1 MKKFCCITL
10 VVFVASLLMAAS
22 PTPVGAPSSAVNP
35 SVRLTITNQSD
46 GKVYLR
52 LQGDPNYYFTVPS
65 SATKAF
71 TTDRGEYSF
80 ELTACGQ
87 TTSGK
92 MDLTIFRNLVVPA
105 CGAELQDYSNNHMVN
120 LDSSFRPMPFT
131 IANGNPKTVY
141 VTLKGPK
148 TYNFRVGGNTTSVYS
163 VTNGK
168 YTYTLSA
175 CETSVGGKID
185 LTKYQVMNI
194 PVCGAS
200 ASGSADEHQVYISF
214 SNIVR
219 ANFTNHTSTGLA
231 VLLKGP
237 RGYSLYLPVGTT
249 KTFSILRGNYSYE
262 YFACGKTFK
271 GKFEATNKTQI
282 DLSCP

>member
-1 MKKFCCITL
+1 MKRFCCITF
-10 VVFVASLLMAAS
+10 VVFVASLLMAAAPS
-22 PTPVGAPSSAVNP
+22 PAGAPSSAANNA
-35 SVRLTITNQSD
+35 VRLTVTNQSD

-52 LQGDPNYYFTVPS
+52 LEGEPNYYFTVPGGT
-65 SATKAF
+65 TKAF
-71 TTDRGEYSF
+71 TTDRGEYF
-80 ELTACGQ
+80 YELKACGQ
-87 TTSGK
+87 TTSGE

-105 CGAELQDYSNNHMVN
+105 CGAELQDYSNNHMVK
-120 LDSSFRPMPFT
+120 LDPSFRPMPFT
-131 IANGNPKTVY
+131 ITNGNPKTVY

-148 TYNFRVGGNTTSVYS
+148 TYNFRVAGNTTSVYS
-163 VTNGK
+163 VTNGE

-175 CETSVGGKID
+175 CEISVVGKID

-200 ASGSADEHQVYISF
+200 ASGSADEHQVYISL
-214 SNIVR
+214 SDIVR
-219 ANFTNHTSTGLA
+219 VGFANHTSTGLA

-237 RGYSLYLPVGTT
+237 RGYSLYLPGGTT
-249 KTFSILRGNYSYE
+249 KTFSILRGKYSYE

-271 GKFEATNKTQI
+271 GKFEATNKTKV